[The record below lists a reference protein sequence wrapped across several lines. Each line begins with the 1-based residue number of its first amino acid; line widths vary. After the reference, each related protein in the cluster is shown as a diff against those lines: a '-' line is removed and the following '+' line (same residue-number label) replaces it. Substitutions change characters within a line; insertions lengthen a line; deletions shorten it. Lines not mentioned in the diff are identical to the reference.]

1 MLHKTLNSLSLRGL
15 FCFAGGNCELIKFG
29 HLEAVDLIYRY
40 FNYAKLITQLY
51 ISVRVFLRFDV
62 LQTFQEAAERLAP
75 SCARIFT
82 KIPGIEL
89 KAKTSASVK
98 YPSDVHPSRTRILI

>member
-1 MLHKTLNSLSLRGL
+1 MNSLSLRGL

-51 ISVRVFLRFDV
+51 ISVRVFLRFDA
-62 LQTFQEAAERLAP
+62 LQAFQEAAERLAP
-75 SCARIFT
+75 SCARILT
-82 KIPGIEL
+82 KIPGKEL
-89 KAKTSASVK
+89 KAIISASVK
-98 YPSDVHPSRTRILI
+98 YPGVVQPSKKRIQI